1 MLDEARAFDVK
12 LKRFSFMLET
22 EIERLADCNL
32 LLAVNSN
39 HQESENIKHLT
50 SILHHEISK
59 TEEEII
65 DGIADDLDLNK
76 GLEAVLNL
84 YANFNEYKHALNL
97 KHLVRAKL
105 LMERWLTAMGLD
117 FYQLKRTFTV
127 VTNQQSD
134 ETPSAKL
141 LLETRNEL
149 RRLGIARLK
158 YEKLNKLTHN
168 EDKVADT
175 LLRLSDELRDQLRQ
189 SGLTVDDCSSV
200 K

>member
-12 LKRFSFMLET
+12 LKRFTFMLET
-22 EIERLADCNL
+22 EIERLADCD

-39 HQESENIKHLT
+39 NQESENNKHLT
-50 SILHHEISK
+50 RYLHHEISK
-59 TEEEII
+59 TEDEII

-84 YANFNEYKHALNL
+84 YANFIQHQHALNL

-105 LMERWLTAMGLD
+105 LLERWLTATGLD
-117 FYQLKRTFTV
+117 FYQLKRTFTLA
-127 VTNQQSD
+127 TNQQSGD
-134 ETPSAKL
+134 ETASVKL

-149 RRLGIARLK
+149 RRFGIARLTF
-158 YEKLNKLTHN
+158 EKLNKLSN

-189 SGLTVDDCSSV
+189 SGLTMDDCSSV